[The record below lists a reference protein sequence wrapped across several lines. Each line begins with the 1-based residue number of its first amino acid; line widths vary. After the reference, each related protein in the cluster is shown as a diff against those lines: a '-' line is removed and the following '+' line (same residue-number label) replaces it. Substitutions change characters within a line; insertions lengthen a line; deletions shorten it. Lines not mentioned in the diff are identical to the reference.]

1 MTNSPTT
8 KRKTPQNLKINH
20 SKLATMSTIFNYFQ
34 DLTLTDDQ
42 HNALEKIE
50 KFLSSDTPI
59 FILKGY
65 AGSGKTTLLKGLV
78 RYLQEEE
85 KQCQVMAPTRRAAKI
100 LCKKIGQGATIHKT
114 IYALKD
120 IHTKHLENEETGEH
134 SYLYHF
140 TIRLEGDNDQRILI
154 VDEASM
160 VSNVKNEQEF
170 FQFGTDILLAD
181 LLTYSRVRESH
192 NKIIFVGDPAQL
204 PPVGSPISQALN
216 TDFFEKLGLEYM
228 QAEMTQ
234 VVRQGNNLILKN
246 ATTIRKVIEQP
257 IKSELVLD
265 YDDDFVKINIEDIT
279 TRYTELFPMPELGQ
293 GVVIAHSNEQCLHY
307 NQSIRSKIFPNT
319 PDVVAG
325 DILLINQ
332 NNYTKGV
339 ELFNGDM
346 VKVIEA
352 ANEVETR
359 EIPLEKDEKT
369 GRKKHIT
376 ISWRKVKICPEGSD
390 MILDYYIIDTLLNS
404 INRDLSIDETKALL
418 VDFMIRFDTKSKGQY
433 DRHFQEF
440 KDMLENDPYFNA
452 LRVKYGYA
460 ITCHKSQGG
469 EWDTTFVDYSG
480 RTGLNN
486 DALRWSYTATTRA
499 IKRCYAA
506 NAPYITCFSF
516 FQISEIGAVSKMPNE
531 TFSLRNIPLSP
542 FHKEG
547 QYQAKSLKYWEVV
560 ANLENTPYRVEQ
572 VESKGDYQERYTI
585 SNGEQVDVCDAFHS
599 GAGVFKDFTPL
610 HHATTPWQS
619 EVLTLLNKPNEE
631 LLFEIDYTPSTPLF
645 EKLYGLLQSACED
658 TGVVITN
665 VEEKPANY
673 IVLYCLRTDE
683 GNGAYIQF
691 YFNSKQQ
698 LTRAMPKSMK
708 GADDQKLQLL
718 IQKLKEYVI

>member
-1 MTNSPTT
+1 
-8 KRKTPQNLKINH
+8 
-20 SKLATMSTIFNYFQ
+20 MSTIFNHFQ

-50 KFLSSDTPI
+50 KFLSSDAQI

-78 RYLQEEE
+78 SYLQEE
-85 KQCQVMAPTRRAAKI
+85 KTQCQVMAPTGRAAKI
-100 LCKKIGQGATIHKT
+100 LRKKVGQGATIHKT
-114 IYALKD
+114 IYALED
-120 IHTKHLENEETGEH
+120 IHTEHLENEETGEH

-140 TIRLEGDNDQRILI
+140 PIKQEGDNKQRILI

-265 YDDDFVKINIEDIT
+265 YDNDFIKIDIEEVAT
-279 TRYTELFPMPELGQ
+279 QYTELFPMPELGQ
-293 GVVIAHSNEQCLHY
+293 GVVIAYSNRQCLHY

-319 PDVVAG
+319 PDVIAG

-346 VKVIEA
+346 VKVL
-352 ANEVETR
+352 EVSDELVIR
-359 EIPLEKDEKT
+359 KNIPVFEK
-369 GRKKHIT
+369 GVKKPT
-376 ISWRKVKICPEGSD
+376 TLTFRGVKLLPEGSD
-390 MILDYYIIDTLLNS
+390 TIVECYIIDSLLNS
-404 INRDLSIDETKALL
+404 IDRDLSVIEKNALF
-418 VDFMIRFDTKSKGQY
+418 VDFVIRFREKYGDKYKEGS
-433 DRHFQEF
+433 REF
-440 KDMLENDPYFNA
+440 KEALKDDPYFNA

-499 IKRCYAA
+499 VKRCYAA
-506 NAPYITCFSF
+506 NAPYTTCFSS

-547 QYQAKSLKYWEVV
+547 QHRAKSLKYWEVV

-585 SNGEQVDVCDAFHS
+585 SNGEQVDVFDAFHS

-610 HHATTPWQS
+610 HHGATPWQS
-619 EVLTLLNKPNEE
+619 QVLTLLNKPNAEM
-631 LLFEIDYTPSTPLF
+631 LFEIDYTPSTPLF
-645 EKLYGLLQSACED
+645 EKLYGLMQSACED
-658 TGVVITN
+658 TEVAITN
-665 VEEKPANY
+665 VEEKPDNY

-683 GNGAYIQF
+683 GKGAYIQF
-691 YFNSKQQ
+691 YFNNNQQ

>member
-8 KRKTPQNLKINH
+8 KRKTPQNLNINH
-20 SKLATMSTIFNYFQ
+20 LKLATMSTIFNYFQ

-78 RYLQEEE
+78 IYLQEEE
-85 KQCQVMAPTRRAAKI
+85 KQCQVMAPTGRAAKI
-100 LCKKIGQGATIHKT
+100 LRKKVGQGATIHKT
-114 IYALKD
+114 IYALED
-120 IHTKHLENEETGEH
+120 IHTGHLENEETGEH
-134 SYLYHF
+134 SYPYHF
-140 TIRLEGDNDQRILI
+140 PIRREGDNEQRILI

-265 YDDDFVKINIEDIT
+265 YDDDFVKINIEDVT
-279 TRYTELFPMPELGQ
+279 TQYTELFPMPELGQ

-339 ELFNGDM
+339 GLFNGDM

-369 GRKKHIT
+369 GRRKHII

-404 INRDLSIDETKALL
+404 INRDLSIDEKKALF
-418 VDFMIRFDTKSKGQY
+418 VDFVIRFG
-433 DRHFQEF
+433 E
-440 KDMLENDPYFNA
+440 
-452 LRVKYGYA
+452 KYG
-460 ITCHKSQGG
+460 
-469 EWDTTFVDYSG
+469 D
-480 RTGLNN
+480 
-486 DALRWSYTATTRA
+486 
-499 IKRCYAA
+499 
-506 NAPYITCFSF
+506 
-516 FQISEIGAVSKMPNE
+516 
-531 TFSLRNIPLSP
+531 
-542 FHKEG
+542 
-547 QYQAKSLKYWEVV
+547 KY
-560 ANLENTPYRVEQ
+560 
-572 VESKGDYQERYTI
+572 
-585 SNGEQVDVCDAFHS
+585 
-599 GAGVFKDFTPL
+599 
-610 HHATTPWQS
+610 
-619 EVLTLLNKPNEE
+619 
-631 LLFEIDYTPSTPLF
+631 
-645 EKLYGLLQSACED
+645 
-658 TGVVITN
+658 
-665 VEEKPANY
+665 
-673 IVLYCLRTDE
+673 
-683 GNGAYIQF
+683 
-691 YFNSKQQ
+691 
-698 LTRAMPKSMK
+698 
-708 GADDQKLQLL
+708 
-718 IQKLKEYVI
+718 KEY

>member
-1 MTNSPTT
+1 
-8 KRKTPQNLKINH
+8 
-20 SKLATMSTIFNYFQ
+20 MSIIFNHFQ

-42 HNALEKIE
+42 RNALEKIE
-50 KFLSSDTPI
+50 KFLSSDVQI

-85 KQCQVMAPTRRAAKI
+85 KQCQVMAPTGRAAKI
-100 LCKKIGQGATIHKT
+100 LRKKVGQGATIHKT
-114 IYALKD
+114 IYALED
-120 IHTKHLENEETGEH
+120 IHTEHLENEETGEH

-140 TIRLEGDNDQRILI
+140 PIRLEGDSKQRILI

-216 TDFFEKLGLEYM
+216 TDFFEKLGLKYM

-257 IKSELVLD
+257 IKSELVFD
-265 YDDDFVKINIEDIT
+265 YDDDFVKINIEDVT
-279 TRYTELFPMPELGQ
+279 TQYTELFPMPELGQ
-293 GVVIAHSNEQCLHY
+293 GVVIAYSNRQCLHY

-319 PDVVAG
+319 PEVIAG

-346 VKVIEA
+346 VKVL
-352 ANEVETR
+352 EVSDELVIR
-359 EIPLEKDEKT
+359 KNIPVFEK
-369 GRKKHIT
+369 GVKKPT
-376 ISWRKVKICPEGSD
+376 TLTFRGVKLLPEGSD
-390 MILDYYIIDTLLNS
+390 TIVECYIIDSLLNS
-404 INRDLSIDETKALL
+404 IDRDLSVIEKKALF
-418 VDFMIRFDTKSKGQY
+418 VDFVIRFREKYGDKYKEGS
-433 DRHFQEF
+433 REF
-440 KDMLENDPYFNA
+440 KEALKVDPYFNA

-469 EWDTTFVDYSG
+469 EWDTTFVDYFG
-480 RTGLNN
+480 RTGLSN

-499 IKRCYAA
+499 MNRCYAA
-506 NAPYITCFSF
+506 NAPYTTCFSF

-547 QYQAKSLKYWEVV
+547 QHRSKSLKYWEVV

-585 SNGEQVDVCDAFHS
+585 SNGEQEDVFDASHS
-599 GAGVFKDFTPL
+599 GAGIFNDFTPL
-610 HHATTPWQS
+610 HYTATPWQS
-619 EVLTLLNKPNEE
+619 EVLTLLNKPNDEM
-631 LLFEIDYTPSTPLF
+631 LFEIDYTPSTPLF
-645 EKLYGLLQSACED
+645 EKLYGLMQSACED
-658 TGVVITN
+658 TQVSITN

-683 GNGAYIQF
+683 GKGAYIQF

>member
-1 MTNSPTT
+1 
-8 KRKTPQNLKINH
+8 
-20 SKLATMSTIFNYFQ
+20 MSAIFNHFQ
-34 DLTLTDDQ
+34 DLTLTEDQ
-42 HNALEKIE
+42 RNALEKIE
-50 KFLSSDTPI
+50 KFLSSDAQI

-85 KQCQVMAPTRRAAKI
+85 KQCQVMAPTGRAAKI
-100 LCKKIGQGATIHKT
+100 LRRKVGQGATIHKI
-114 IYALKD
+114 IYALED
-120 IHTKHLENEETGEH
+120 IHTEHLENEETGEH

-140 TIRLEGDNDQRILI
+140 PIRLEGDSKQRILI

-181 LLTYSRVRESH
+181 LLTYSRVRETH

-204 PPVGSPISQALN
+204 PPVGDSVSQALN

-265 YDDDFVKINIEDIT
+265 YDSDFIKMNIEDIAT
-279 TRYTELFPMPELGQ
+279 QYTELFPMPELGQ
-293 GVVIAHSNEQCLHY
+293 GVVIAYSNRQCLHY

-319 PDVVAG
+319 PDVIAG

-346 VKVIEA
+346 VKVL
-352 ANEVETR
+352 EVSDELVIR
-359 EIPLEKDEKT
+359 KNIPVFEK
-369 GRKKHIT
+369 GVKKPT
-376 ISWRKVKICPEGSD
+376 TLTFRGVKLLPEGSD
-390 MILDYYIIDTLLNS
+390 TIVECYIIDSLLNS
-404 INRDLSIDETKALL
+404 IDRDLSVIEKKALF
-418 VDFMIRFDTKSKGQY
+418 VDFVIRFREKYGDKYKEGS
-433 DRHFQEF
+433 REF
-440 KDMLENDPYFNA
+440 KEALKEDPYFNA

-486 DALRWSYTATTRA
+486 DPLRWSYTATTRA
-499 IKRCYAA
+499 VKRCYAA
-506 NAPYITCFSF
+506 NAPYTTCFSF

-547 QYQAKSLKYWEVV
+547 QHRAKSLKYWEVV

-585 SNGEQVDVCDAFHS
+585 SNGEQEDVFDAFHS

-610 HHATTPWQS
+610 HHGATPWQS
-619 EVLTLLNKPNEE
+619 QVLTLLNKPNDEV
-631 LLFEIDYTPSTPLF
+631 LFEIDYTPSTPLF
-645 EKLYGLLQSACED
+645 EKLYGLMQSACED
-658 TGVVITN
+658 TEVVITN

-683 GNGAYIQF
+683 GKGAYIQF

>member
-1 MTNSPTT
+1 
-8 KRKTPQNLKINH
+8 
-20 SKLATMSTIFNYFQ
+20 MSTMFNHFQ

-50 KFLSSDTPI
+50 KFLSSDAQI

-85 KQCQVMAPTRRAAKI
+85 KQCQVMAPTGRAAKI
-100 LCKKIGQGATIHKT
+100 LRKKVGQGATIHKT
-114 IYALKD
+114 IYALED
-120 IHTKHLENEETGEH
+120 IHTEHLENEETGEH

-140 TIRLEGDNDQRILI
+140 PIRLEGDSKQRILI

-181 LLTYSRVRESH
+181 LLTYSRVRETH

-265 YDDDFVKINIEDIT
+265 YDDDFVKINIEDVT
-279 TRYTELFPMPELGQ
+279 TQYTELFPMPELGQ
-293 GVVIAHSNEQCLHY
+293 GVVIAYSNRQCLHY

-319 PDVVAG
+319 PEVIAG

-346 VKVIEA
+346 VKVL
-352 ANEVETR
+352 EVSDELVIR
-359 EIPLEKDEKT
+359 KNIPVFEK
-369 GRKKHIT
+369 GVKKPT
-376 ISWRKVKICPEGSD
+376 TLTFRGVKLLPEGSD
-390 MILDYYIIDTLLNS
+390 TIVECYIIDSLLNS
-404 INRDLSIDETKALL
+404 IDRDLSVIEKKALF
-418 VDFMIRFDTKSKGQY
+418 VDFVIRFREKYGDKYKEGS
-433 DRHFQEF
+433 REF
-440 KDMLENDPYFNA
+440 KEALKDDPYFNA

-499 IKRCYAA
+499 VNKCYAA
-506 NAPYITCFSF
+506 NAPYTTCFSS
-516 FQISEIGAVSKMPNE
+516 FQISEIGEVSKMPNE

-547 QYQAKSLKYWEVV
+547 QHRAKSLKYWEVV

-572 VESKGDYQERYTI
+572 VESKGDYQERYII
-585 SNGEQVDVCDAFHS
+585 SNGEQEDVFDAFHS

-610 HHATTPWQS
+610 HHGATPWQS
-619 EVLTLLNKPNEE
+619 QVLTLLNKPNDEM
-631 LLFEIDYTPSTPLF
+631 LFEIDYTPSTPLF
-645 EKLYGLLQSACED
+645 EKLYGLMQSACED
-658 TGVVITN
+658 TEVVITN
-665 VEEKPANY
+665 VEEKTANY

-683 GNGAYIQF
+683 GKGAYIQF
-691 YFNSKQQ
+691 YFNNKQQ

-708 GADDQKLQLL
+708 GADDQKLQSL

>member
-1 MTNSPTT
+1 M
-8 KRKTPQNLKINH
+8 L
-20 SKLATMSTIFNYFQ
+20 TIFDHFQ

-50 KFLSSDTPI
+50 KFLSSDAQI

-78 RYLQEEE
+78 KYLQEEK
-85 KQCQVMAPTRRAAKI
+85 KQFQVMAPTGRAVKI
-100 LCKKIGQGATIHKT
+100 LRKRVGQGATIHST
-114 IYALKD
+114 IYTFNNVKTD
-120 IHTKHLENEETGEH
+120 DEIYKYIYSIRINEA
-134 SYLYHF
+134 
-140 TIRLEGDNDQRILI
+140 EGQVLI

-160 VSNVKNEQEF
+160 VSNIESKQEF
-170 FQFGTDILLAD
+170 FQFGTDILLND
-181 LLTYSRVRESH
+181 LLTYSKVENARSG

-204 PPVGSPISQALN
+204 PPVGDSVSHALEE
-216 TDFFEKLGLEYM
+216 DFFLSKSLKVE
-228 QAEMTQ
+228 QAELTQ

-246 ATTIRKVIEQP
+246 ATTIRQLIASP
-257 IKSELVLD
+257 IKSELTLD
-265 YDDDFVKINIEDIT
+265 YGGDFIKINTEEIVNQ
-279 TRYTELFPMPELGQ
+279 YTDMYSKPELGQ
-293 GVVIAHSNEQCLHY
+293 GVVIAYSNGSCLHY
-307 NQSIRSKIFPNT
+307 NRNIRSKIFPNS
-319 PDVVAG
+319 PNVVAE

-332 NNYTKGV
+332 NNYNGEI

-369 GRKKHIT
+369 GRRKHIT

-404 INRDLSIDETKALL
+404 INRDLSIDEKKALF

-433 DRHFQEF
+433 DRHSQEF
-440 KDMLENDPYFNA
+440 KDMLKADPYFNA

-499 IKRCYAA
+499 VKRCYAA
-506 NAPYITCFSF
+506 NAPYTTCFSF
-516 FQISEIGAVSKMPNE
+516 FQISEIGEVSKMPNE

-547 QYQAKSLKYWEVV
+547 QHCAKSLKYWEVV

-585 SNGEQVDVCDAFHS
+585 SNGEQEDTFDAFHS

-610 HHATTPWQS
+610 HHGATPWQS
-619 EVLTLLNKPNEE
+619 EVLTLLNKPNAEI
-631 LLFEIDYTPSTPLF
+631 LFEIDYTPSTPLF
-645 EKLYGLLQSACED
+645 EKLYGLMQSACED
-658 TGVVITN
+658 IGVAITN
-665 VEEKPANY
+665 VEENPANY

-683 GNGAYIQF
+683 GKGAYIQF
-691 YFNSKQQ
+691 YFNNKQQ

>member
-1 MTNSPTT
+1 
-8 KRKTPQNLKINH
+8 
-20 SKLATMSTIFNYFQ
+20 MSAIFNHFQ
-34 DLTLTDDQ
+34 DLTLTEDQ
-42 HNALEKIE
+42 RNALEKIE
-50 KFLSSDTPI
+50 KFLSSDTQI

-78 RYLQEEE
+78 GFLKEEK
-85 KQCQVMAPTRRAAKI
+85 KQCQVMAPTGRAAKI
-100 LCKKIGQGATIHKT
+100 LRKKVGLGATIHRT
-114 IYALKD
+114 IYALED
-120 IHTKHLENEETGEH
+120 IHTEHLENEETGEH

-140 TIRLEGDNDQRILI
+140 PIKREGDNEQRILI

-204 PPVGSPISQALN
+204 PPVGDSVSQALN

-265 YDDDFVKINIEDIT
+265 YDDDFVKINIEDVT
-279 TRYTELFPMPELGQ
+279 TQYTELFPMPELGQ
-293 GVVIAHSNEQCLHY
+293 GVVIAYSNRQCLHY

-319 PDVVAG
+319 PDVIAG

-346 VKVIEA
+346 VKVL
-352 ANEVETR
+352 EVSDELVIR
-359 EIPLEKDEKT
+359 KNIPVFEK
-369 GRKKHIT
+369 GVKKPT
-376 ISWRKVKICPEGSD
+376 TLTFRGVKLLPEGSD
-390 MILDYYIIDTLLNS
+390 TIVECYIIDSLLNS
-404 INRDLSIDETKALL
+404 IDRDLSVIEKNALF
-418 VDFMIRFDTKSKGQY
+418 VDFVIRFREKYGDKYKEGS
-433 DRHFQEF
+433 REF
-440 KDMLENDPYFNA
+440 KEALKDDPYFNA

-499 IKRCYAA
+499 VNKCYAA
-506 NAPYITCFSF
+506 NAPYTTCFSS

-547 QYQAKSLKYWEVV
+547 QHRAKSLKYWEVV

-585 SNGEQVDVCDAFHS
+585 SNGEQVDVFDAFHS

-610 HHATTPWQS
+610 HHGATPWQS
-619 EVLTLLNKPNEE
+619 QVLTLLNRPNDEM
-631 LLFEIDYTPSTPLF
+631 LFEIDYTPSTPLF
-645 EKLYGLLQSACED
+645 EKLYGLMQSACED
-658 TGVVITN
+658 TGVAITN

-683 GNGAYIQF
+683 GKGAYIQF
-691 YFNSKQQ
+691 YFNNKQQ

>member
-1 MTNSPTT
+1 
-8 KRKTPQNLKINH
+8 
-20 SKLATMSTIFNYFQ
+20 MSTIFNHFQ
-34 DLTLTDDQ
+34 DLTLTEDQ
-42 HNALEKIE
+42 RNALEKIE
-50 KFLSSDTPI
+50 KFLSSDAQI

-85 KQCQVMAPTRRAAKI
+85 KQCQVMAPTGRAAKI
-100 LCKKIGQGATIHKT
+100 LRRKVGQGATIHKI
-114 IYALKD
+114 IYALED
-120 IHTKHLENEETGEH
+120 IHTEHLENEETGEH

-140 TIRLEGDNDQRILI
+140 PIKQEGDNKQRILI

-170 FQFGTDILLAD
+170 FQFGTDILLSD
-181 LLTYSRVRESH
+181 LLTYSRVRETH

-216 TDFFEKLGLEYM
+216 TDFFEKLGLKYM

-265 YDDDFVKINIEDIT
+265 YDDDFVKINIEDVT
-279 TRYTELFPMPELGQ
+279 TQYTELFPMPELGQ
-293 GVVIAHSNEQCLHY
+293 GIVIAHSNEQCLHY

-319 PDVVAG
+319 PDVIAG

-346 VKVIEA
+346 VKVLEVS
-352 ANEVETR
+352 NELVIR
-359 EIPLEKDEKT
+359 KNIPVFEK
-369 GRKKHIT
+369 GVKKPT
-376 ISWRKVKICPEGSD
+376 TLTFRGVKLLPEGSD
-390 MILDYYIIDTLLNS
+390 TIVECYIIDSLLNS
-404 INRDLSIDETKALL
+404 IDRDLSVIEKKALF
-418 VDFMIRFDTKSKGQY
+418 VDFVIRFREKYGDKYKEGS
-433 DRHFQEF
+433 REF
-440 KDMLENDPYFNA
+440 KEALKDDPYFNA

-499 IKRCYAA
+499 VKRCYAA
-506 NAPYITCFSF
+506 NAPYTTCFSS

-547 QYQAKSLKYWEVV
+547 QHRAKSLKYWEVV

-585 SNGEQVDVCDAFHS
+585 SNGEQVDVFDAFHS

-610 HHATTPWQS
+610 YHGATPWQS
-619 EVLTLLNKPNEE
+619 QVLTLLNRPNDEM
-631 LLFEIDYTPSTPLF
+631 LFEIDYTPSTPLF
-645 EKLYGLLQSACED
+645 EKLYGLMQSACED
-658 TGVVITN
+658 TEVVITN

-683 GNGAYIQF
+683 GKGAYIQF

>member
-1 MTNSPTT
+1 
-8 KRKTPQNLKINH
+8 
-20 SKLATMSTIFNYFQ
+20 MSTIFNHFQ

-50 KFLSSDTPI
+50 KFLSSDAQI

-85 KQCQVMAPTRRAAKI
+85 KQCQVMAPTGRAAKI
-100 LCKKIGQGATIHKT
+100 LRKKVGQGATIHKT
-114 IYALKD
+114 IYALED
-120 IHTKHLENEETGEH
+120 IHTEHLENEETGEH

-140 TIRLEGDNDQRILI
+140 PIRIEGDSKQRILI

-265 YDDDFVKINIEDIT
+265 YDDDFVKINIEDVT
-279 TRYTELFPMPELGQ
+279 TQYTELFPMPELGQ
-293 GVVIAHSNEQCLHY
+293 GVVIAYSNRQCLHY

-319 PDVVAG
+319 PDVIAG

-346 VKVIEA
+346 VKVL
-352 ANEVETR
+352 EVSDELVIR
-359 EIPLEKDEKT
+359 KNIPVFEK
-369 GRKKHIT
+369 GVKKPT
-376 ISWRKVKICPEGSD
+376 TLTFRGVKLLPEGSD
-390 MILDYYIIDTLLNS
+390 TIVECYIIDSLLNS
-404 INRDLSIDETKALL
+404 IDRDLNPIEKRALF
-418 VDFMIRFDTKSKGQY
+418 VDFVIRFREKYGDKYKEGS
-433 DRHFQEF
+433 REF
-440 KDMLENDPYFNA
+440 KEALKNDPYFNA

-469 EWDTTFVDYSG
+469 EWDTTFVDYYG

-499 IKRCYAA
+499 VNKCYAA
-506 NAPYITCFSF
+506 NAPYTTCFSS

-547 QYQAKSLKYWEVV
+547 QHRAKSLKYWEVV

-585 SNGEQVDVCDAFHS
+585 SNGEQVDVFDAFHS

-610 HHATTPWQS
+610 HHGATPWQS
-619 EVLTLLNKPNEE
+619 QVLTLLNRPNDEM
-631 LLFEIDYTPSTPLF
+631 LFEIDYTPSTPLF
-645 EKLYGLLQSACED
+645 EKLYGLMQSACED
-658 TGVVITN
+658 TEVVITN

-683 GNGAYIQF
+683 GKGAYIQF

>member
-1 MTNSPTT
+1 
-8 KRKTPQNLKINH
+8 
-20 SKLATMSTIFNYFQ
+20 MSTIFNHFQ

-42 HNALEKIE
+42 RNALEKIE
-50 KFLSSDTPI
+50 KFLSSDAQI

-78 RYLQEEE
+78 SYLQEE
-85 KQCQVMAPTRRAAKI
+85 KTQCQVMAPTGRAAKI
-100 LCKKIGQGATIHKT
+100 LRKKVGQGATIHKT
-114 IYALKD
+114 IYALED
-120 IHTKHLENEETGEH
+120 IHTEHLENEETGEH

-140 TIRLEGDNDQRILI
+140 PIRIEGDSKQRILI

-228 QAEMTQ
+228 QAELTQ

-265 YDDDFVKINIEDIT
+265 YDDDFVKINIEDVT
-279 TRYTELFPMPELGQ
+279 TQYTELFPMPELGQ
-293 GVVIAHSNEQCLHY
+293 GVVIAYSNRQCLHY
-307 NQSIRSKIFPNT
+307 NQSIRSKIFPST
-319 PDVVAG
+319 PDVIAG

-346 VKVIEA
+346 VKVL
-352 ANEVETR
+352 EVSDELVIR
-359 EIPLEKDEKT
+359 KNIPVFEK
-369 GRKKHIT
+369 GVKKPT
-376 ISWRKVKICPEGSD
+376 TLTFRGVKLLPEGSD
-390 MILDYYIIDTLLNS
+390 TIVECYIIDSLLNS
-404 INRDLSIDETKALL
+404 IDRDLSVIEKNALF
-418 VDFMIRFDTKSKGQY
+418 VDFVIRFREKYGDKYKEGS
-433 DRHFQEF
+433 REF
-440 KDMLENDPYFNA
+440 KEALKDDPYFNA

-499 IKRCYAA
+499 VKRCYAA
-506 NAPYITCFSF
+506 NAPYTTCFSS

-547 QYQAKSLKYWEVV
+547 QHRAKSLKYWEVV

-585 SNGEQVDVCDAFHS
+585 SNGEQVDVFDAFHS

-610 HHATTPWQS
+610 HHGATPWQS
-619 EVLTLLNKPNEE
+619 EVLMLLNRPNDEM
-631 LLFEIDYTPSTPLF
+631 LFEIDYTPSTPLF
-645 EKLYGLLQSACED
+645 EKLYGLMQSACED
-658 TGVVITN
+658 TEVVITN

-683 GNGAYIQF
+683 GKGAYIQF

>member
-8 KRKTPQNLKINH
+8 KRKTPQNLNINH
-20 SKLATMSTIFNYFQ
+20 LKLATMSTIFNYFQ

-78 RYLQEEE
+78 IYLQEEE
-85 KQCQVMAPTRRAAKI
+85 KQCQVMAPTGRAAKI
-100 LCKKIGQGATIHKT
+100 LRKKVGQGATIHKT
-114 IYALKD
+114 IYALED
-120 IHTKHLENEETGEH
+120 IHTGHLENEETGEH
-134 SYLYHF
+134 SYPYHF
-140 TIRLEGDNDQRILI
+140 PIRREGDNEQRILI

-265 YDDDFVKINIEDIT
+265 YDDDFVKINIEDVT
-279 TRYTELFPMPELGQ
+279 TQYTELFPMPELGQ

-339 ELFNGDM
+339 GLFNGDM

-369 GRKKHIT
+369 GRRKHII

-404 INRDLSIDETKALL
+404 INRDLSIDEKKALF
-418 VDFMIRFDTKSKGQY
+418 VDFVIRFGEKYGDKYKEGS
-433 DRHFQEF
+433 REF
-440 KDMLENDPYFNA
+440 KEALKNDPYFNA

-499 IKRCYAA
+499 VKRCYAA
-506 NAPYITCFSF
+506 NAPYTTCFSF

-547 QYQAKSLKYWEVV
+547 QYRAKSLKYWEIV

-585 SNGEQVDVCDAFHS
+585 SNGEQVDVFDAFHS

-610 HHATTPWQS
+610 HHGATPWQS
-619 EVLTLLNKPNEE
+619 KVLTLLNRPNDEM
-631 LLFEIDYTPSTPLF
+631 LFEIDYTPSTPLF
-645 EKLYGLLQSACED
+645 EKLYGLMQSACED
-658 TGVVITN
+658 TRVAITN
-665 VEEKPANY
+665 VEENPANY

-691 YFNSKQQ
+691 YFNNKQQ

>member
-1 MTNSPTT
+1 
-8 KRKTPQNLKINH
+8 
-20 SKLATMSTIFNYFQ
+20 MSTIFNHFQ

-42 HNALEKIE
+42 RNALEKIE
-50 KFLSSDTPI
+50 KFLSSDAQI

-85 KQCQVMAPTRRAAKI
+85 KQCQVMAPTGRAAKI
-100 LCKKIGQGATIHKT
+100 LRKKVGQGATIHKT
-114 IYALKD
+114 IYALED
-120 IHTKHLENEETGEH
+120 IHTEHLENEETGEH

-140 TIRLEGDNDQRILI
+140 PIRIEGDSKQRILI

-265 YDDDFVKINIEDIT
+265 YDDDFVKINIEDVT
-279 TRYTELFPMPELGQ
+279 TQYTELFPMPELGQ
-293 GVVIAHSNEQCLHY
+293 GVVIAYSNRQCLHY

-319 PDVVAG
+319 PDVIAG

-346 VKVIEA
+346 VKVL
-352 ANEVETR
+352 EVSDELVIR
-359 EIPLEKDEKT
+359 KNIPVFEK
-369 GRKKHIT
+369 GVKKPT
-376 ISWRKVKICPEGSD
+376 TLTFRGVKLLPEGSD
-390 MILDYYIIDTLLNS
+390 TIVECYIIDSLLNS
-404 INRDLSIDETKALL
+404 IDRDLNPIEKRALF
-418 VDFMIRFDTKSKGQY
+418 VDFVIRFREKYGDKYKEGS
-433 DRHFQEF
+433 REF
-440 KDMLENDPYFNA
+440 KEALKNDPYFNA

-469 EWDTTFVDYSG
+469 EWDTTFVDYYG
-480 RTGLNN
+480 RTGLKN

-499 IKRCYAA
+499 VKRCYAA
-506 NAPYITCFSF
+506 NAPYTSCFSS

-547 QYQAKSLKYWEVV
+547 QHRAKSLKYWEVV

-585 SNGEQVDVCDAFHS
+585 SNGEQVDVFDAFHS

-610 HHATTPWQS
+610 HHGATPWQS
-619 EVLTLLNKPNEE
+619 QVLTLLNRPNDEM
-631 LLFEIDYTPSTPLF
+631 LFEIDYTPSTPLF
-645 EKLYGLLQSACED
+645 EKLYGLMQSACED
-658 TGVVITN
+658 TEVVITN

-683 GNGAYIQF
+683 GKGAYIQF

>member
-1 MTNSPTT
+1 
-8 KRKTPQNLKINH
+8 
-20 SKLATMSTIFNYFQ
+20 MSTIFNHFQ

-50 KFLSSDTPI
+50 KFLSSDAQI

-85 KQCQVMAPTRRAAKI
+85 KQCQVMAPTGRAAKI
-100 LCKKIGQGATIHKT
+100 LRKKVGQGATIHKT
-114 IYALKD
+114 IYALED
-120 IHTKHLENEETGEH
+120 IHTEHLENEETGEH

-140 TIRLEGDNDQRILI
+140 PIRLEGDSKQRILI

-181 LLTYSRVRESH
+181 LLTYSRVRETH

-265 YDDDFVKINIEDIT
+265 YDDDFVKINIEDVT
-279 TRYTELFPMPELGQ
+279 TQYTELFPMPELGQ
-293 GVVIAHSNEQCLHY
+293 GVVIAYSNRQCLHY

-319 PDVVAG
+319 PEVIAG

-346 VKVIEA
+346 VKVL
-352 ANEVETR
+352 EVSDELVIR
-359 EIPLEKDEKT
+359 KNIPVFEK
-369 GRKKHIT
+369 GVKKPT
-376 ISWRKVKICPEGSD
+376 TLTFRGVKLLPEGSD
-390 MILDYYIIDTLLNS
+390 TIVECYIIDSLLNS
-404 INRDLSIDETKALL
+404 IDRDLSVIEKKALF
-418 VDFMIRFDTKSKGQY
+418 VDFVIRFREKYGDKYKEGS
-433 DRHFQEF
+433 REF
-440 KDMLENDPYFNA
+440 KEALKDDPYFNA

-499 IKRCYAA
+499 VNKCYAA
-506 NAPYITCFSF
+506 NAPYTTCFSS
-516 FQISEIGAVSKMPNE
+516 FQISEIGEVSKMPNE

-547 QYQAKSLKYWEVV
+547 QHRAKSLKYWEVV

-572 VESKGDYQERYTI
+572 VESKGDYQERYII
-585 SNGEQVDVCDAFHS
+585 SNGEQEDVFDAFHS

-610 HHATTPWQS
+610 HHGATPWQS
-619 EVLTLLNKPNEE
+619 QVLTLLNKPNDEM
-631 LLFEIDYTPSTPLF
+631 LFEIDYTPSTPLF
-645 EKLYGLLQSACED
+645 EKLYGLMQSACED
-658 TGVVITN
+658 TEVVITN
-665 VEEKPANY
+665 VEEKTANY

-683 GNGAYIQF
+683 GKGAYIQF
-691 YFNSKQQ
+691 YFNNKQQ

-708 GADDQKLQLL
+708 GADDQKLQSL

>member
-1 MTNSPTT
+1 M
-8 KRKTPQNLKINH
+8 L
-20 SKLATMSTIFNYFQ
+20 TIFDHFQ

-50 KFLSSDTPI
+50 KFLSSDAQI

-85 KQCQVMAPTRRAAKI
+85 KQCQVMAPTGRAAKI
-100 LCKKIGQGATIHKT
+100 LRRKVGQGATIHKI
-114 IYALKD
+114 IYALED
-120 IHTKHLENEETGEH
+120 IHTEHLENEETGEH

-140 TIRLEGDNDQRILI
+140 PIRLEGDSKQRILI

-181 LLTYSRVRESH
+181 LLTYSRVRETH

-265 YDDDFVKINIEDIT
+265 YDDDFVKINIEDVT
-279 TRYTELFPMPELGQ
+279 TQYTELFPMPELGQ
-293 GVVIAHSNEQCLHY
+293 GIVIAHSNEQCLHY

-319 PDVVAG
+319 PDVIAG

-346 VKVIEA
+346 VKVL
-352 ANEVETR
+352 EVSDELVIR
-359 EIPLEKDEKT
+359 KNIPVFEK
-369 GRKKHIT
+369 GVKKPT
-376 ISWRKVKICPEGSD
+376 TLTFRGVKLLPEGSD
-390 MILDYYIIDTLLNS
+390 TIVECYIIDSLLNS
-404 INRDLSIDETKALL
+404 IDRDLNPIEKKALF
-418 VDFMIRFDTKSKGQY
+418 VDFVIRFREKYGDKYKEGS
-433 DRHFQEF
+433 REF
-440 KDMLENDPYFNA
+440 KEALKNDPYFNA

-499 IKRCYAA
+499 VKRCYAA
-506 NAPYITCFSF
+506 NAPYTTCFSS

-547 QYQAKSLKYWEVV
+547 QHRAKSLKYWEVV
-560 ANLENTPYRVEQ
+560 TNLENTPYRVEQ

-585 SNGEQVDVCDAFHS
+585 SNGEQVDVFDAFHS

-610 HHATTPWQS
+610 HHGATPWQS
-619 EVLTLLNKPNEE
+619 EVLMLLNKPNDEI
-631 LLFEIDYTPSTPLF
+631 LFEIDYTPSTPLF
-645 EKLYGLLQSACED
+645 EKLYGLMQSACED
-658 TGVVITN
+658 IGVAITN
-665 VEEKPANY
+665 VEENPANY

-683 GNGAYIQF
+683 GKGSYIQF
-691 YFNSKQQ
+691 YFNNKQQ

-708 GADDQKLQLL
+708 GAGDQKLKLL

>member
-1 MTNSPTT
+1 
-8 KRKTPQNLKINH
+8 
-20 SKLATMSTIFNYFQ
+20 MSTIFNHFQ

-42 HNALEKIE
+42 RNALEKIE
-50 KFLSSDTPI
+50 KFLSSDAQI

-85 KQCQVMAPTRRAAKI
+85 KQCQVMAPTGRAAKI
-100 LCKKIGQGATIHKT
+100 LRKKVGQGATIHKT
-114 IYALKD
+114 IYALED
-120 IHTKHLENEETGEH
+120 IHTEHLENEETGEH

-140 TIRLEGDNDQRILI
+140 PIRIEGDSKQRILI

-265 YDDDFVKINIEDIT
+265 YDDDFVKINIEDVT
-279 TRYTELFPMPELGQ
+279 TQYTELFPMPELGQ
-293 GVVIAHSNEQCLHY
+293 GVVIAYSNRQCLHY

-319 PDVVAG
+319 PDVIAG

-346 VKVIEA
+346 VKVL
-352 ANEVETR
+352 EVSDELVIR
-359 EIPLEKDEKT
+359 KNIPVFEK
-369 GRKKHIT
+369 GVKKPT
-376 ISWRKVKICPEGSD
+376 TLTFRGVKLLPEGSD
-390 MILDYYIIDTLLNS
+390 TIVECYIIDSLLNS
-404 INRDLSIDETKALL
+404 IDRDLNPIEKRALF
-418 VDFMIRFDTKSKGQY
+418 VDFVIRFREKYGDKYKEGS
-433 DRHFQEF
+433 REF
-440 KDMLENDPYFNA
+440 KEALKNDPYFNA

-469 EWDTTFVDYSG
+469 EWDTTFVDYYG
-480 RTGLNN
+480 RTGLKN

-499 IKRCYAA
+499 VKRCYAA
-506 NAPYITCFSF
+506 NAPYTSCFSS

-547 QYQAKSLKYWEVV
+547 QHRAKSLKYWEVV

-585 SNGEQVDVCDAFHS
+585 SNGEQVDVFDAFHS

-610 HHATTPWQS
+610 HQGATPWQS
-619 EVLTLLNKPNEE
+619 QVLTLLNRPNDEM
-631 LLFEIDYTPSTPLF
+631 LFEIDYTPSTPLF
-645 EKLYGLLQSACED
+645 EKLYGLMQSACED
-658 TGVVITN
+658 TEVVITN

-683 GNGAYIQF
+683 GKGAYIQF

>member
-8 KRKTPQNLKINH
+8 KRKTPQNLNINH
-20 SKLATMSTIFNYFQ
+20 LKLATMSTIFNYFQ

-78 RYLQEEE
+78 IYLQEEE
-85 KQCQVMAPTRRAAKI
+85 KQCQVMAPTGRAAKI
-100 LCKKIGQGATIHKT
+100 LRKKVGQGATIHKT
-114 IYALKD
+114 IYALED
-120 IHTKHLENEETGEH
+120 IHTGHLENEETGEH
-134 SYLYHF
+134 SYPYHF
-140 TIRLEGDNDQRILI
+140 PIRREGDNEQRILI

-246 ATTIRKVIEQP
+246 TTTIRKVIEQP

-265 YDDDFVKINIEDIT
+265 YDDDFVKINIEDVT
-279 TRYTELFPMPELGQ
+279 TQYTELFPMPELGQ

-339 ELFNGDM
+339 GLFNGDM

-369 GRKKHIT
+369 GRRKHIT

-404 INRDLSIDETKALL
+404 INRDLSIDEKKALF
-418 VDFMIRFDTKSKGQY
+418 VDFVIRFGEKYGDKYKEGS
-433 DRHFQEF
+433 REF
-440 KDMLENDPYFNA
+440 KEALKNDPYFNA

-499 IKRCYAA
+499 VKRCYAA
-506 NAPYITCFSF
+506 NAPYTTCFSF

-547 QYQAKSLKYWEVV
+547 QYRAKSLKYWEIV

-585 SNGEQVDVCDAFHS
+585 SNGEQVDVFDAFHS

-610 HHATTPWQS
+610 HHGATPWQS
-619 EVLTLLNKPNEE
+619 QVLTLLNRPNDEM
-631 LLFEIDYTPSTPLF
+631 LFEIDYTPSTPLF
-645 EKLYGLLQSACED
+645 EKLYGLMQSACED
-658 TGVVITN
+658 TGVAITN

-683 GNGAYIQF
+683 GKGAYIQF
-691 YFNSKQQ
+691 YFNNKQQ

>member
-1 MTNSPTT
+1 
-8 KRKTPQNLKINH
+8 
-20 SKLATMSTIFNYFQ
+20 MSTIFNYFQ

-50 KFLSSDTPI
+50 KFLSSDAQI

-78 RYLQEEE
+78 RYLEEE
-85 KQCQVMAPTRRAAKI
+85 NKQCQVMAPTGRAAKI
-100 LCKKIGQGATIHKT
+100 LRKKVGQGATIHKT
-114 IYALKD
+114 IYALED
-120 IHTKHLENEETGEH
+120 IHTEHLENEETGEH

-140 TIRLEGDNDQRILI
+140 PIRLEGDSKQRILI

-181 LLTYSRVRESH
+181 LLTYSRVRETH

-265 YDDDFVKINIEDIT
+265 YDDDFVKINIEDVT
-279 TRYTELFPMPELGQ
+279 TQYTELFSMPELGQ

-319 PDVVAG
+319 PDVIAG

-346 VKVIEA
+346 VKVL
-352 ANEVETR
+352 EVSDELVIRKNIPVFEKGVKKPTTLTFR
-359 EIPLEKDEKT
+359 E
-369 GRKKHIT
+369 
-376 ISWRKVKICPEGSD
+376 VKLLPEGSD
-390 MILDYYIIDTLLNS
+390 TIVECYIIDSLLNA
-404 INRDLSIDETKALL
+404 IDRDLNPIEKRALF
-418 VDFMIRFDTKSKGQY
+418 VDFVIRFREKYGDKYKEGS
-433 DRHFQEF
+433 REF
-440 KDMLENDPYFNA
+440 KEALKVDPYFNA

-499 IKRCYAA
+499 VKRCYAA
-506 NAPYITCFSF
+506 NAPYTTCFSS

-547 QYQAKSLKYWEVV
+547 QHRAKSLKYWEVV
-560 ANLENTPYRVEQ
+560 INLENTPYRVEQ

-585 SNGEQVDVCDAFHS
+585 SNGEQVDVFDAFHS
-599 GAGVFKDFTPL
+599 GAGIFKDFTPL
-610 HHATTPWQS
+610 HHGATPWQS
-619 EVLTLLNKPNEE
+619 DVLTLLNKPNDEM
-631 LLFEIDYTPSTPLF
+631 LFEIDYTPSTPLF
-645 EKLYGLLQSACED
+645 EKLYGLMQSACED
-658 TGVVITN
+658 TGVAITN

-673 IVLYCLRTDE
+673 IVLYCLRIDE
-683 GNGAYIQF
+683 GKGAYIQF
-691 YFNSKQQ
+691 YFNNKQQ

>member
-1 MTNSPTT
+1 
-8 KRKTPQNLKINH
+8 
-20 SKLATMSTIFNYFQ
+20 MSAIFNHFQ
-34 DLTLTDDQ
+34 DLTLTEDQ
-42 HNALEKIE
+42 RNALEKIE
-50 KFLSSDTPI
+50 KFLSSDAQI

-78 RYLQEEE
+78 RYLQEG
-85 KQCQVMAPTRRAAKI
+85 KTQCQVMAPTGRAAKI
-100 LCKKIGQGATIHKT
+100 LRKKVGQGATIHRT
-114 IYALKD
+114 IYAFDDVETDDETYKYRYPVR
-120 IHTKHLENEETGEH
+120 INEA
-134 SYLYHF
+134 
-140 TIRLEGDNDQRILI
+140 EGQVLI

-160 VSNVKNEQEF
+160 VSNVENKQEF

-181 LLTYSRVRESH
+181 LLTYSRVRGGH

-204 PPVGSPISQALN
+204 PPVGDSVSHALEE
-216 TDFFEKLGLEYM
+216 DFFLSRSLKVT
-228 QAEMTQ
+228 QAELKQ
-234 VVRQGNNLILKN
+234 VVRQGDNLILKN
-246 ATTIRKVIEQP
+246 ATTIRQLIANP
-257 IKSELVLD
+257 IKSELTLD
-265 YDDDFVKINIEDIT
+265 YDGDFVKINTEEIT
-279 TRYTELFPMPELGQ
+279 SQYTDRYPMPELGQ
-293 GVVIAHSNEQCLHY
+293 GVVIAYSNGSCLHY
-307 NQSIRSKIFPNT
+307 NQNIRSKIFPNS
-319 PDVVAG
+319 PNVVAG

-332 NNYTKGV
+332 NNYNGEM

-369 GRKKHIT
+369 GRRKHIT

-404 INRDLSIDETKALL
+404 INRDLSIDEKKALF
-418 VDFMIRFDTKSKGQY
+418 VDFIIRFDTKSKGQY
-433 DRHFQEF
+433 DRHSQEF
-440 KDMLENDPYFNA
+440 KDMLKNDPYFNA

-499 IKRCYAA
+499 VNKCYAA
-506 NAPYITCFSF
+506 NAPYTTCFSS

-547 QYQAKSLKYWEVV
+547 QHRAKSLKYWEVV
-560 ANLENTPYRVEQ
+560 TNLENTPYRVEQ

-585 SNGEQVDVCDAFHS
+585 SNGEQEDVFDAFHS

-610 HHATTPWQS
+610 HHGATPWQS
-619 EVLTLLNKPNEE
+619 EVLTLLNRPNAEM
-631 LLFEIDYTPSTPLF
+631 LFEIDYTPSTPLF
-645 EKLYGLLQSACED
+645 EKLYGLMQSACED
-658 TGVVITN
+658 TEVVITN
-665 VEEKPANY
+665 VEEKSANY

-683 GNGAYIQF
+683 GKGAYIQF
-691 YFNSKQQ
+691 YFNNKQQ